1 MSHVHSNP
9 MGFSSINNYLVNKH
23 RDKPVQKL
31 GNPSLEGLSLRL
43 NDMTSDSPPPR
54 YFVLLKSAA
63 KDFKTFEFLTDL
75 QF

>member
-43 NDMTSDSPPPR
+43 NDMRSDSPSPR
-54 YFVLLKSAA
+54 YFVLKSAA
-63 KDFKTFEFLTDL
+63 KDYCDNYVPK
-75 QF
+75 

>member
-43 NDMTSDSPPPR
+43 NDMRSDSPSPR
-54 YFVLLKSAA
+54 YFVLKSAA
-63 KDFKTFEFLTDL
+63 KDCTTFEF
-75 QF
+75 FN

>member
-9 MGFSSINNYLVNKH
+9 MGFSSINNYLVNKY

-54 YFVLLKSAA
+54 YF
-63 KDFKTFEFLTDL
+63 FF
-75 QF
+75 